1 MVLMQMLICILR
13 SVHSGYLPKHEPFG
27 RNIETMLIWFFVVMG
42 DYEGKPFVISK
53 LAAYMRMPR
62 TTVMRKIKQLQEWKM
77 IERRGRTGRQAH
89 RAQNIVLREG
99 SLLSVRSSPLAV
111 RTRTPRFMRDDAQL
125 LRHEFTVRRRCSV

>member
-77 IERRGRTGRQAH
+77 IERRGRHYYAHEKTLNSTSGLRSYRQGR
-89 RAQNIVLREG
+89 RAVANAVEK
-99 SLLSVRSSPLAV
+99 LSISD
-111 RTRTPRFMRDDAQL
+111 TYRD
-125 LRHEFTVRRRCSV
+125 